1 MREPLLLLDVDG
13 VLSLFGFDSAAAP
26 AGRFVSVDGIPHLL
40 SFEAAGHVLALLD
53 DFELVWCTGWEEKAD
68 EHLPFALGLPA
79 GAPHL
84 RFGDSSAP
92 GRHWK
97 LDAIDAHAGPL
108 RPLAWVDDG
117 HDDACRAWA
126 RSRPGPTLLIGTDPA
141 RGITAM
147 IAIDCSRGPAGLADC
162 AADQPNVP

>member
-1 MREPLLLLDVDG
+1 MRRPLLLLDVDG
-13 VLSLFGFDSAAAP
+13 VLSLFGFDPAAAP

-40 SFEAAGHVLALLD
+40 SLQAAGHVLALTD
-53 DFELVWCTGWEEKAD
+53 DFDLVWCTGWEEKAD

-84 RFGDSSAP
+84 RFGDASAP

-126 RSRPGPTLLIGTDPA
+126 RSRPGPTLLIATDPA
-141 RGITAM
+141 RGITAHDRDQLL
-147 IAIDCSRGPAGLADC
+147 AWAGGLED
-162 AADQPNVP
+162 AAGQPNVP